1 MDEEMRR
8 EIFNPGGVS
17 GNYPLTR
24 TILTKRSQGHL
35 TRTARR
41 KAVGAVADTRGKLAS
56 PERVRSEGEEAE
68 SMVDASGG
76 GRPMLEAR
84 GILKQ

>member
-1 MDEEMRR
+1 M
-8 EIFNPGGVS
+8 S
-17 GNYPLTR
+17 GKLSTDS

-41 KAVGAVADTRGKLAS
+41 RAVGAVADTRGKLAS

-76 GRPMLEAR
+76 GTPMLEAR
-84 GILKQ
+84 GILEQ